1 MRYLRTFL
9 KRWYLYVVPIIL
21 VPVIATAYGFNKLS
35 LYGSTAKLYVDK
47 PSFLSP
53 DQFGWNP
60 YLSPAQNVAEQMSEL
75 LSIKSFVLSVA
86 QKTDLANRA
95 DLTIAPAGDA
105 AVARISSEVS
115 VAAPGV
121 GPHVVVV
128 SVTDKEPHLAQQI
141 NQAFLH
147 FFEAY
152 YQLHRIADDDRAKTF
167 YQNQVQSA
175 QSAVEQDVAKEQD
188 YCHQHLDTCAGT
200 QVDPVLAQLQSQ
212 LSQDQQAL
220 RTFESQLAAVNQDL
234 AATNTGTSDLFQV
247 PDPPSLPYPS
257 LDKKKLLAVYTGGG
271 LAGALGFVALI
282 VIGLTQLDRKGYMTD
297 DLRAIQ
303 DDLELDLL
311 GGIVALPVIA
321 GMNQHAQEHSE
332 FDDTIE
338 GILVPVLTA
347 LPRLPTSEVHRELR
361 RAAGTSTA
369 ALASAVS
376 EEAEA

>member
-1 MRYLRTFL
+1 MRFLRTFT

-21 VPVIATAYGFNKLS
+21 VPVIVTVYGFNKLS
-35 LYGSTAKLYVDK
+35 VYESRATLYVDK

-53 DQFGWNP
+53 EQFGWNP

-75 LSIKSFVLSVA
+75 LSIKSFVMSVA

-95 DLTIAPAGDA
+95 DLTGDA

-141 NQAFLH
+141 NQVFLDV
-147 FFEAY
+147 FKAY
-152 YQLHRIADDDRAKTF
+152 YQSHRIADDTRAQYF

-175 QSAVEQDVAKEQD
+175 QSAVAQDVAKEQD
-188 YCHQHLDTCAGT
+188 YCHQHPDMCAVT
-200 QVDPVLAQLQSQ
+200 QVDPTLAQLQNQ
-212 LSQDQQAL
+212 LSQDHQAL
-220 RTFESQLAAVNQDL
+220 ATSESQLLLVNQDL
-234 AATNTGTSDLFQV
+234 AATNTSTSDLFQV
-247 PDPPSLPYPS
+247 PDPPSLPVPS
-257 LDKKKLLAVYTGGG
+257 LDKKKLLTVYTGGG

-282 VIGLTQLDRKGYMTD
+282 VIGLTQLDRKVYMTD

-303 DDLELDLL
+303 DDLELDLA

-321 GMNQHAQEHSE
+321 GMNQHSQEHSE
-332 FDDTIE
+332 IDDTIE

-361 RAAGTSTA
+361 RATGTSTA
-369 ALASAVS
+369 ALPSAVP